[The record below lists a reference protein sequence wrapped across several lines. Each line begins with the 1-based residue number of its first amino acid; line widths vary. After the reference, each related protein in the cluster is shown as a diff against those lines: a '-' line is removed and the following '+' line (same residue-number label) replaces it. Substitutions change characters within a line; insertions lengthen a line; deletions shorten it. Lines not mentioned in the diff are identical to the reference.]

1 MRIGVPRE
9 IKADEQRVAL
19 TPAGAA
25 ALVRDGHT
33 VVVEAGAGAETGFE
47 DAEYRAAGAELA
59 PDAGRVWATADLVLK
74 VKEPLPEEYAHFR
87 PGLVLF
93 TFLHLAAAPDLT
105 RALVA
110 RGVTGI
116 GYETVERDDG
126 QLPLLMPMSEVAGR
140 MATQI
145 GAHFLERPH
154 GGRGILLGGVP
165 GVAPG
170 HVVILGGGVVGSN
183 AARIAVG
190 LGARV
195 TLLDVDAV
203 RLRALD
209 EQFGGRLETLMSERH
224 HIAQAVAEAD
234 LLIGAVLVHGA
245 RAPHLVSA
253 DMVRTMR
260 PGSVIVDVAVDQGG
274 TVETVDHTTTHS
286 DPVYVRHGVVHYAV
300 PNMPGAV
307 PRTATLALTNVTLPY
322 VRALAAKGAERAL
335 REDRVLR
342 RGLNTY
348 RGQVTCRGVAEAHD
362 LPYVPPDQ
370 ALG

>member
-25 ALVRDGHT
+25 ALVRDGHS
-33 VVVEAGAGAETGFE
+33 VVVEQGAGSRAGF
-47 DAEYRAAGAELA
+47 DDGEYEAAGAELA
-59 PDAGRVWATADLVLK
+59 PDARAVWETAELVVK
-74 VKEPLPEEYAHFR
+74 VKEPLPEEYRYFR

-93 TFLHLAAAPDLT
+93 TFLHLAAAPELT
-105 RALVA
+105 RALMA
-110 RGVTGI
+110 RGVTAI

-140 MATQI
+140 MAPQI

-203 RLRALD
+203 RLRTLD
-209 EQFGGRLETLMSERH
+209 DLFGGRLETLMSETH
-224 HIAQAVAEAD
+224 HIAQAVADAD

-245 RAPHLVSA
+245 RAPHLVTA
-253 DMVRTMR
+253 EMVRTMR

-286 DPVYVRHGVVHYAV
+286 DPIYVRHGVVHYAV

-307 PRTATLALTNVTLPY
+307 PRTSTLALANVTLPY
-322 VRALAAKGAERAL
+322 VRALAAKGPERAL

-348 RGQVTCRGVAEAHD
+348 RGSVTCRGVAEAHG
-362 LPYVPPDQ
+362 LTYVPPDQ
-370 ALG
+370 ALT